1 MNYEEWFPTLIYY
14 DKIDVDGLEEKSY
27 KLKKESNGRII
38 SNRGGWQ
45 SHNIEENPLF
55 SKLVNDI
62 EQKALEVHDNIYHKN
77 TGKFKV
83 VEMWVNVNSSKSYN
97 ASHIHPNTDLC
108 GNIYVKTSK
117 NCGNTFFEDPRMV
130 HRMND
135 PYNNTL
141 MNRLTFKQVYY
152 KPETGVLL
160 FFPPWIQHGV
170 EPNMSDE
177 DRIGIAFNMK
187 YEVTNGNTNK

>member
-1 MNYEEWFPTLIYY
+1 MKYEEWFPTLIYY
-14 DKIDVDGLEEKSY
+14 DVIDVDGLQEKSY

-45 SHNIEENPLF
+45 SYNIEENLLF
-55 SKLVNDI
+55 SKLIDDI
-62 EQKALEVHDNIYHKN
+62 EQKALEVHDYIYQKN

-83 VEMWVNVNSSKSYN
+83 VNMWVNINNSKSYN

-117 NCGNTFFEDPRMV
+117 NCGKIFFEDPRML
-130 HRMND
+130 HRINE
-135 PYNNTL
+135 PYRNTL
-141 MNRLTFKQVYY
+141 MNRLTFKQVNYT
-152 KPETGVLL
+152 PEDGKIL

-170 EPNMSDE
+170 EQNMSDE
-177 DRIGIAFNMK
+177 DRISIAFNMK
-187 YEVTNGNTNK
+187 YESNLDD